1 MDRES
6 MVGESNERG
15 ACGRGEEMGAE
26 LKSTGKALITGVG
39 VGCADS
45 VTGSARRISG
55 SGESDWLC
63 MVAVNTQSA
72 AITVPKAR

>member
-1 MDRES
+1 
-6 MVGESNERG
+6 
-15 ACGRGEEMGAE
+15 MGAE

-39 VGCADS
+39 VGCAAS

-55 SGESDWLC
+55 SVESDWLC